1 MSWQNSRR
9 DRDRRSSSR
18 RARERQEAAAA
29 AKAKAAAEAKA
40 AETSRR
46 EGVLAN
52 VDKSTVSGRIQA
64 QGGAA
69 GFDDARTQDLIKGAQ
84 FGESVLGPDGLGR
97 MGVDPAQA
105 AIEAQAKEL
114 SQGYSSAESLAR
126 QEKGM
131 EGIQGTT
138 QAQSRAAQ
146 AQMARSGVKGQAAGF
161 NLAQISASGVQAR
174 GNLERDLM
182 IENRAAQERGLAGY
196 GEAVKMRQEQEKF
209 DIGQAAKE
217 KDIAL
222 QAGLG
227 FAQMGSTERGAA
239 AAAKAQVASAR
250 AGRAKSCFAEG
261 TKIKMANGSLKNIE
275 DIKLGDCLHLGGI
288 VYGMQQ
294 GLTDQIYKYKDVLI
308 TGSHA
313 VFEKEWV
320 RVANSP
326 YAELEEGIYKVY
338 NLSTSDHRIIT
349 EKDFMFADFDETDYG
364 SKISDKDSLEELNGK
379 RVKVLED
386 RRRT

>member
-9 DRDRRSSSR
+9 DRDRRSSRR

-29 AKAKAAAEAKA
+29 AKAKAASEAKA

-182 IENRAAQERGLAGY
+182 IENRAAQER
-196 GEAVKMRQEQEKF
+196 EV
-209 DIGQAAKE
+209 
-217 KDIAL
+217 
-222 QAGLG
+222 
-227 FAQMGSTERGAA
+227 
-239 AAAKAQVASAR
+239 
-250 AGRAKSCFAEG
+250 
-261 TKIKMANGSLKNIE
+261 
-275 DIKLGDCLHLGGI
+275 
-288 VYGMQQ
+288 
-294 GLTDQIYKYKDVLI
+294 
-308 TGSHA
+308 
-313 VFEKEWV
+313 
-320 RVANSP
+320 
-326 YAELEEGIYKVY
+326 
-338 NLSTSDHRIIT
+338 
-349 EKDFMFADFDETDYG
+349 
-364 SKISDKDSLEELNGK
+364 
-379 RVKVLED
+379 
-386 RRRT
+386 